1 MAMKNTVPTGDTDSS
16 SQSDVVRATV
26 RRRMRKA
33 FPELSAWFAWL
44 NGGYFAGAKW
54 ESLLVTYIGRI
65 GQSRVERLRR
75 EVRDAQNMGPSDE
88 LDLDVL
94 VCNVLGL
101 DERVLISEAKTPGG
115 LLADFEHA
123 LPELVS

>member
-1 MAMKNTVPTGDTDSS
+1 MHKVMAMKNTVPTGDTDSS
-16 SQSDVVRATV
+16 SQSDVIRATV

-44 NGGYFAGAKW
+44 NGGYFAGAEW
-54 ESLLVTYIGRI
+54 ESLLVTYIERI
-65 GQSRVERLRR
+65 GRSRVERLRR
-75 EVRDAQNMGPSDE
+75 EVRDAQNMGPSDD

-101 DERVLISEAKTPGG
+101 DERVLVSEAKTPGG
-115 LLADFEHA
+115 LL
-123 LPELVS
+123 